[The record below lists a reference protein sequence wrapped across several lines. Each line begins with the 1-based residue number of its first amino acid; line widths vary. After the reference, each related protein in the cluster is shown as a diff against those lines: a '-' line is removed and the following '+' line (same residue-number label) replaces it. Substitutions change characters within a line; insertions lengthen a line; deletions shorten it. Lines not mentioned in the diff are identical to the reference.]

1 MELIIK
7 YKLHDKII
15 FRNGS
20 RKIPPRKIR
29 TQKIPTW
36 NIPPHFIKCLS
47 SLNTS
52 PINGG
57 RVYMYILHMLKL

>member
-20 RKIPPRKIR
+20 RKIR

-36 NIPPHFIKCLS
+36 NIPTHFIKCLS